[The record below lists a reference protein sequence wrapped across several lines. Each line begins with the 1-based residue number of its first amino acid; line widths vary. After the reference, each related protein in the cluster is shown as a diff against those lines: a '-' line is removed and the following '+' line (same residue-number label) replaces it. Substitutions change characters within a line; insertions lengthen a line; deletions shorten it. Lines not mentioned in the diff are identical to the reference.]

1 MAMTPDDVHIVT
13 DLEALKVYFDP
24 LRKRIVQQMVTQAR
38 SIHQVAE
45 ILGVPFTRLYYHF
58 NLLEKYNFIRVVDIQ
73 QMNGAVEEKFFQV
86 TAYQFA
92 IDRALLQTGTPEG
105 EQGLAIILDTVLE
118 QARNNIVRGVR
129 DGVID
134 LAQFPPHPDSLIL
147 RRGSYSLTPK
157 QARLFHD
164 QLSELFK
171 RIQTLAPD
179 ESEPAQQYELLVGF
193 YRVSDPPLDE

>member
-1 MAMTPDDVHIVT
+1 MPMIPDDVHIVT

-92 IDRALLQTGTPEG
+92 IDRSLLQTGTPEG
-105 EQGLAIILDTVLE
+105 EQGLALILDTVLE

-134 LAQFPPHPDSLIL
+134 LAQFPQHPDALIL
-147 RRGSYSLTPK
+147 RRGNYSLTPN

-171 RIQTLAPD
+171 RIQTLPPD
-179 ESEPAQQYELLVGF
+179 ESETAQQYELLIGF